1 MPLARGTA
9 ATGYVVLLALF
20 LAMGRPV
27 TEHIPQGVQVGGG
40 EGSDEQKLGT

>member
-27 TEHIPQGVQVGGG
+27 TEHIPQGVQVGG
-40 EGSDEQKLGT
+40 LGGR